1 MTKKLLILAL
11 ITLASNYGT
20 YLQAQARITKLP
32 AKLKTSLNAYS
43 FNTQLAVEKTMDLDG
58 LLEYCASRDID
69 AVDITAYYFPAYPA
83 VPSDE
88 FLHELK
94 KKAFSLGVEISGTGV
109 RNDFTDPDPK
119 RRRESVELVKNWIV
133 AAEKMGAPV
142 IRIFSGDS
150 DVSKYTREEVTDWLV
165 ADIKECVAF
174 GKEHGVVVA
183 IQNHHDFIAN
193 ADDAIDIIKKVDS
206 EWFGLILDTGS
217 YWEGDSYAQ
226 IEKTVEYAVNW
237 QVKKMVYMDGKEERA
252 DLERIFR
259 IIKDSGYRGYVPI
272 EIIAKGDPIPMV
284 DEFMGRIKKTI
295 GKISKD

>member
-20 YLQAQARITKLP
+20 YLQAQARKTKLP

-88 FLHELK
+88 FLYEFK

-165 ADIKECVAF
+165 ADVKECVAF

-193 ADDAIDIIKKVDS
+193 ADHAIDIIEKVDS
-206 EWFGLILDTGS
+206 DWFGLILDTGS

-284 DEFMGRIKKTI
+284 DEFM
-295 GKISKD
+295 